1 MNITTRTT
9 LNASLSLKLI
19 ILILLV
25 GAFVLPFASSASAQR
40 AKTSLKQEAAQR
52 PTVRGKL
59 ERKGNTGN
67 YPAAYV
73 RVTLAPSNAK
83 SDINS
88 VYTGS
93 DGMYYFRNVPPGTYV
108 LEIWGSQDKAIMGF
122 SIKVSSRPYT
132 DLEPITIP

>member
-9 LNASLSLKLI
+9 INASLSLRLI
-19 ILILLV
+19 GLILLL
-25 GAFVLPFASSASAQR
+25 GATVIAFASSASAQR
-40 AKTSLKQEAAQR
+40 APTASRSQAAQK

-59 ERKGNTGN
+59 ERKGDTGN

-83 SDINS
+83 SDLNS

-108 LEIWGSQDKAIMGF
+108 LKIWGAQDKAIMSF
-122 SIKVSSRPYT
+122 SIKVSNRPYT
-132 DLEPITIP
+132 DLEPIIIP

>member
-9 LNASLSLKLI
+9 INASLSPKLI
-19 ILILLV
+19 ILILLLGV
-25 GAFVLPFASSASAQR
+25 SAIPFASLATAQR
-40 AKTSLKQEAAQR
+40 AQTASRPQAAQK

-59 ERKGNTGN
+59 ERKGDTGN

-108 LEIWGSQDKAIMGF
+108 LGIWGSQDKAIMSF
-122 SIKVSSRPYT
+122 SIKVSNRPYT

>member
-9 LNASLSLKLI
+9 LNAGFSLRLI

-25 GAFVLPFASSASAQR
+25 GAFVLPFASAQR
-40 AKTSLKQEAAQR
+40 AKTAARQQAAAQK

-59 ERKGNTGN
+59 ERKGNSVN

-83 SDINS
+83 SDITS

-108 LEIWGSQDKAIMGF
+108 LEIWGSQDKAIMSF
-122 SIKVSSRPYT
+122 SIKVSNRPYT